1 MVAQNREENRKLFE
15 TRMRTTE
22 EKLKMLKVEKG
33 NLVELVEA
41 LNREV
46 VDASAENMKLEQQ
59 LASAEAEVAEE
70 EQIFASSKF
79 DKENL
84 AQDVKKSVEETE
96 RLKCTMHP
104 KEEELFSKKERSN
117 ALAVKLNRVSEERR

>member
-84 AQDVKKSVEETE
+84 AQDVKKVGGRNRETE
-96 RLKCTMHP
+96 MHDA
-104 KEEELFSKKERSN
+104 SK
-117 ALAVKLNRVSEERR
+117 RRGVIQ

>member
-59 LASAEAEVAEE
+59 LAGTEAEEAGAAE
-70 EQIFASSKF
+70 
-79 DKENL
+79 
-84 AQDVKKSVEETE
+84 
-96 RLKCTMHP
+96 
-104 KEEELFSKKERSN
+104 
-117 ALAVKLNRVSEERR
+117 